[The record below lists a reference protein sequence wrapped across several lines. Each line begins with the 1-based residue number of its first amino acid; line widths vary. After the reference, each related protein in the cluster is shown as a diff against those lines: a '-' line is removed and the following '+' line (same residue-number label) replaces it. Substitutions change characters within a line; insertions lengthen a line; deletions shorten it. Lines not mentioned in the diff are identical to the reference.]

1 MLNIICDLNEYG
13 EGFMVIY
20 CSVWLSHTKALKE
33 WLKKKHKTKPKP
45 EAWSPH
51 SLLMV
56 ANFGGDD
63 SINSAGA
70 LSLVAMRQ
78 FLEYCYCLWSAPFYG
93 NKLTGLR
100 LWSSNWRMRSSGA
113 GANGR
118 KPCSKNQLVQEI
130 KTKDLKINKTD
141 RLGGMTLKF
150 SWLIVWGWTYNYMRS
165 S

>member
-1 MLNIICDLNEYG
+1 MLNIICDVNEYG
-13 EGFMVIY
+13 EGFMVIH
-20 CSVWLSHTKALKE
+20 CSVWLSYTMALKRMI
-33 WLKKKHKTKPKP
+33 KKKNPKP
-45 EAWSPH
+45 EAWS
-51 SLLMV
+51 SDNLVMV

-63 SINSAGA
+63 SINIAGA
-70 LSLVAMRQ
+70 SRPVAMRQ

-113 GANGR
+113 RANGR

-141 RLGGMTLKF
+141 RLSGMTLKF
-150 SWLIVWGWTYNYMRS
+150 SWLIVRGWTYNYMRS